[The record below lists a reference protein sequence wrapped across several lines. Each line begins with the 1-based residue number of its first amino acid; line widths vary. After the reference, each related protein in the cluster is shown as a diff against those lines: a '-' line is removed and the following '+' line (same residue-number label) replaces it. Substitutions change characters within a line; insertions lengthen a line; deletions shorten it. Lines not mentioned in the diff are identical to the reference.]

1 MEYARICHSP
11 MGTLTLTASE
21 EGLTG
26 LYLREP
32 TLEEKTLPDDPS
44 VFSDAENW
52 LDRYFRGEQPS
63 PEVLSLAPRGSEFQL
78 LIWKLLLQI
87 PYGQT
92 RTYGDLAGQAA
103 ALLGKGKMSAQAV
116 GGAVGHNPISIIIPC
131 HRVVAA
137 GNRLG
142 GFGWGLDAKKA
153 LLRHENILTIYR

>member
-1 MEYARICHSP
+1 MEYARIYRSP
-11 MGTLTLTASE
+11 LGPLTLTASE

-26 LYLREP
+26 LYLRGP
-32 TLEEKTLPDDPS
+32 TREETALPDDPALFAQT
-44 VFSDAENW
+44 VTW

-63 PEVLSLAPRGSEFQL
+63 PAELSLAPRGSEFRL
-78 LIWKLLLQI
+78 LIWKLLLEI

-103 ALLGKGKMSAQAV
+103 AIMGKEKMSAQAV

-131 HRVVAA
+131 HRVVAS

-142 GFGWGLDAKKA
+142 GFGWGPEAKRA
-153 LLRHENILTIYR
+153 LLRHEDITITD